1 MIVPRFDLAVDTP
14 LLLSVARRIARGAGK
29 DDAGA
34 LRRFEAEFSA
44 WLAADASAVFVP
56 SARGGLYLILQ
67 ALRRIGRI
75 DASRRFVIVPAWTHA
90 SVPAVVAGAGF
101 VPWYVDCDDATLN
114 AEADAV
120 PPQVWAQ
127 AAAVVVTHLYGVPAR
142 IAPWLS
148 QARAHGV
155 AVIEDCAQAMGA
167 RAENG
172 ERCGSLGDASYFSF
186 LLTKNFT
193 TLGGGMVA
201 TRDAALLAAL
211 REGVSDRPAPPGR
224 GLLIQAVKGLAF
236 RAATRPLV
244 FGATVY
250 PALRAG
256 WALTGRD
263 LLHEAFDEKV
273 TFTPPRGVLASP
285 AAVQADLGRA
295 LLPRLDG
302 ANARRTAIGKRL
314 HTLLGGTPGLRLPA
328 WHAGSEPIFMSFVL
342 RVARRHEFMRAL
354 LARGIDTSPGYLSAC
369 HSMTFP
375 LHGDAAVSDGASPTF
390 DCPHADA
397 LGREQVH
404 LPIYPRLS
412 DHEVE
417 AIARAVHATAE
428 SMGLG
433 VPHVPSPHSPSS
445 MVKR

>member
-1 MIVPRFDLAVDTP
+1 MIIPRFDLAIDAP
-14 LLLSVARRIARGAGK
+14 LLLRAAQRIARGGRH

-34 LRRFEAEFSA
+34 VRHFEADFA
-44 WLAADASAVFVP
+44 RWLSADASAVFVP

-67 ALRRIGRI
+67 ALRRTGRI
-75 DASRRFVIVPAWTHA
+75 DARRRFVIVPAWTHA

-101 VPWYVDCDDATLN
+101 APWYVDCDDATLN
-114 AEADAV
+114 AEVDAV
-120 PPQVWAQ
+120 PAEVWKQ

-142 IAPWLS
+142 TEAWVS
-148 QARAHGV
+148 RAREYGV

-167 RAENG
+167 RTESG

-201 TRDAALLAAL
+201 TRDADLHAAL

-263 LLHEAFDEKV
+263 LLHEAFDEKI
-273 TFTPPRGVLASP
+273 TFTPPRGALACP

-295 LLPRLDG
+295 LLPRLDA

-314 HTLLGGTPGLRLPA
+314 HTLLGGIPGLRLPS
-328 WHAGSEPIFMSFVL
+328 WHPGAEPIFMSFVI
-342 RVARRHEFMRAL
+342 RVPRRYEFMRAL
-354 LARGIDTSPGYLSAC
+354 LGRGVDTSPGYLSAC

-375 LHGDAAVSDGASPTF
+375 IVGDTTVADDAPPVFA
-390 DCPHADA
+390 CPNADA

-412 DHEVE
+412 DREVE
-417 AIARAVHATAE
+417 AIAQAVHASAE
-428 SMGLG
+428 AMRLG
-433 VPHVPSPHSPSS
+433 TDRESS
-445 MVKR
+445 LQSSNTLVKR